1 MEVELTST
9 YLIFFAI
16 SVVLPMVVALVAKSN
31 APSNVKAYM
40 LLALSAVN
48 GFGVEAYNS
57 GGFEGFD
64 WRVAAI
70 GALVSFVISAGTHAG
85 LLKPAGV
92 TGSQGTLAQHG
103 R

>member
-16 SVVLPMVVALVAKSN
+16 SVVLPMVVALVTKSN
-31 APSNVKAYM
+31 APSSVKAYV

-57 GGFEGFD
+57 GGLEGFD
-64 WRVAAI
+64 WRVAAV
-70 GALVSFVISAGTHAG
+70 GALVSFVISAGTHSGA
-85 LLKPAGV
+85 LKPTGL
-92 TGSQGTLAQHG
+92 TGSEGKVAQLG